1 MLSKLSLKGGKKLL
15 EIWKFFSRKQL
26 SHCGCRRP
34 EKASTAIFKSKKIEL
49 LPVISLK
56 ITRLKSKAGPT
67 LKRPSES
74 GFKKPHE
81 ERQAWAHGLRGEGEQ
96 SADWRAVDW
105 DVCTVCIYTH
115 ESEESVACGFLH
127 CPITRTI
134 ILLH

>member
-1 MLSKLSLKGGKKLL
+1 MSLKRGKKLL
-15 EIWKFFSRKQL
+15 EIWKIYSRKQL

-74 GFKKPHE
+74 DFKKPHE
-81 ERQAWAHGLRGEGEQ
+81 ERQA
-96 SADWRAVDW
+96 
-105 DVCTVCIYTH
+105 
-115 ESEESVACGFLH
+115 
-127 CPITRTI
+127 
-134 ILLH
+134 